1 MVRPQGIVAMAVACF
16 HFLRS
21 LLLRL
26 GRPVLNKLPSY
37 LGTTKA
43 MEEKDCSKVSKRGM
57 DGMEQLMEYVG
68 NTSQGTSTDADKHGC
83 SLVLDARYPDEC
95 SNNVEPSNDWM
106 SKQSEDARRVRELE
120 RENAILRQKIIRLQ
134 EELRLSDACLAFRKD
149 EYNTMISVVRNF
161 FSIFKP
167 HEKASA
173 AAVSFIIKAE
183 GNQQVSCMKDLLS
196 YLVLDR
202 KFGIK
207 YQRRKKKKL
216 PELKTN

>member
-1 MVRPQGIVAMAVACF
+1 MVRPQRIVVIAVAFF
-16 HFLRS
+16 HFVRS

-26 GRPVLNKLPSY
+26 GRPVLNKLPLPSN

-43 MEEKDCSKVSKRGM
+43 MEETDASNVCKRGM
-57 DGMEQLMEYVG
+57 DGMAQFIEYIG
-68 NTSQGTSTDADKHGC
+68 DTSQPAATDADKHGC
-83 SLVLDARYPDEC
+83 SSVLDARYPDEC
-95 SNNVEPSNDWM
+95 FNNVEHSDDWT

-120 RENAILRQKIIRLQ
+120 EENAILQQKIIRLQ

-161 FSIFKP
+161 FSVFKP

-173 AAVSFIIKAE
+173 VPFIKAE
-183 GNQQVSCMKDLLS
+183 GNQQVACMKDLLS
-196 YLVLDR
+196 YLALDR

-207 YQRRKKKKL
+207 YQRRKKKSCL
-216 PELKTN
+216 N

>member
-1 MVRPQGIVAMAVACF
+1 MVWPQGIVAVAVACF

-26 GRPVLNKLPSY
+26 GQPVLNKLPSY

-43 MEEKDCSKVSKRGM
+43 MEETASEVSKRGM
-57 DGMEQLMEYVG
+57 DGMAQFMEYVG
-68 NTSQGTSTDADKHGC
+68 DTSQGAATDADKHGC

-95 SNNVEPSNDWM
+95 SNNVEPSKDWT

-120 RENAILRQKIIRLQ
+120 KENAILQQKIIRLQ

-149 EYNTMISVVRNF
+149 EYNTMMSVVRKF
-161 FSIFKP
+161 FSVFKP

-173 AAVSFIIKAE
+173 AAVSFIKSE
-183 GNQQVSCMKDLLS
+183 GNQQVSCIKDLLS
-196 YLVLDR
+196 YLVSDR

-216 PELKTN
+216 PKLTTN